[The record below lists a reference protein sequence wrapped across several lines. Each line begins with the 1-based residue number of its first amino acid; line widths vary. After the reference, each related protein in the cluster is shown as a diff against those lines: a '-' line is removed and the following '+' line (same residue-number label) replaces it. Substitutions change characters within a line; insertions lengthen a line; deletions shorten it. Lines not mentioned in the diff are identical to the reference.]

1 MENQKNRF
9 MKRKILVIDDNEN
22 IHEDFKVVLKSKDNN
37 RVDVS
42 KEEEAIF
49 GASHASS
56 KHPDFEI
63 HSAFQGKEG
72 VEMVSQAL
80 KEGEPFAVAF
90 VDMRMPPGLDGVE
103 TIRQLWNVD
112 PDIQIVICTAHSDY
126 TWQDIYD
133 EFGYT
138 HQLLILKKPYDN
150 VEVLQLSTAL
160 TSKWT
165 FLKESRHLKETLE
178 QQVQDRTAD
187 LQKETNRSN
196 TLAEEAK
203 TASEAKSQ
211 FLANMSHEI
220 RTPMN
225 GILGFGELLA
235 EEELTPEQMSYVE
248 MICDS
253 GKSLL
258 SLINDILDFSKI
270 EAGQLVIEN
279 IDCSIEHTLSFI
291 ESLMKSKAEE
301 KGIDFRIDIDENVP
315 ANFITDPTRL
325 RQCLI
330 NLVSNAIKFTD
341 SGHVSIDVSLIDENG
356 GEYICLAVEDTG
368 IGIPLD
374 KQQSIFE
381 SFTQADGSTSRKYGG
396 TGLGLAITRQ
406 LMKLLGGNI
415 KVTSE
420 PDNGSRFSITIPVN
434 TVTGKIDQATRQSPS
449 VQQTMASNINDM
461 QLSGNVLVVEDS
473 HVNQMLI
480 KLLLEKIGFD
490 VTLAED
496 GSEGIEKAM
505 ATPFDI
511 IFMDIQMPGMNG
523 YEATRTLR
531 DNGQKTPII
540 ALTANVMKGDDEK
553 CLAAGCDY
561 YLSKPIDSAS
571 LAEIVSKCIQ
581 TVEISV

>member
-1 MENQKNRF
+1 MKEQTSQFVNR
-9 MKRKILVIDDNEN
+9 RILIIDDNEN
-22 IHEDFKVVLKSKDNN
+22 IHEDFRVVLKSDGDTQ
-37 RVDVS
+37 VDVS

-49 GASHASS
+49 GSIGSSS
-56 KHPDFEI
+56 KHPEFEI
-63 HSAFQGKEG
+63 ESAFQGKEG
-72 VEMVSQAL
+72 VEMVSQAF
-80 KEGEPFAVAF
+80 EENRPFALAF
-90 VDMRMPPGLDGVE
+90 VDMRMPPGLDGIE
-103 TIRQLWNVD
+103 TIRQLWKAD
-112 PDIQIVICTAHSDY
+112 SDIQIVICTAYSDY
-126 TWQDIYD
+126 SWQNIYD

-165 FLKESRHLKETLE
+165 SLKESRHLKETLE

-187 LQKETNRSN
+187 LQKETNRAN
-196 TLAEEAK
+196 TMAKEAES
-203 TASEAKSQ
+203 ASQAKSQ

-225 GILGFGELLA
+225 GILGFGEILA
-235 EEELTPEQMSYVE
+235 DEELTTEQMTYVG
-248 MICDS
+248 MICES

-279 IDCSIEHTLSFI
+279 MDCSIKYTLSSI
-291 ESLMKSKAEE
+291 ELLMKPKIEE
-301 KGIDFRIDIDENVP
+301 KGIDFTITIDKNVP
-315 ANFITDPTRL
+315 DNITTDPIRL

-330 NLVSNAIKFTD
+330 NLVSNSIKFTE
-341 SGHVSIDVSLIDENG
+341 SGHVSVHASIINEGSS
-356 GEYICLAVEDTG
+356 EYICLAVKDTG
-368 IGIPLD
+368 IGIAID
-374 KQQSIFE
+374 KQESIFE
-381 SFTQADGSTSRKYGG
+381 SFSQADGSTSRKYGG

-406 LMKLLGGNI
+406 LIQLLGGDI
-415 KVTSE
+415 KLTSQ
-420 PDNGSRFSITIPVN
+420 PGKGSEFSITIPAN
-434 TVTGKIDQATRQSPS
+434 TVTEKTDQTPIQSPDI
-449 VQQTMASNINDM
+449 QQFKACNINDL
-461 QLSGNVLVVEDS
+461 QLSGNVLVIEDCY
-473 HVNQMLI
+473 VNQMLI

-496 GSEGIEKAM
+496 GAGGIDKAM

-523 YEATRTLR
+523 YEASRTLR

-540 ALTANVMKGDDEK
+540 ALTANAMKGDDEK
-553 CLAAGCDY
+553 CFAAGCDY

-571 LAEIVSKCIQ
+571 LAEIVSKCMQ